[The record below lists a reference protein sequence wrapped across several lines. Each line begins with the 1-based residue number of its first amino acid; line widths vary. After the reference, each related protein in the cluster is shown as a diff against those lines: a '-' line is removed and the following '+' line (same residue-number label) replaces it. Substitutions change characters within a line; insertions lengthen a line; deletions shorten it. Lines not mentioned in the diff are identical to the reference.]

1 MYIDIYTHI
10 FPNEFYE
17 NMTRVAPSLG
27 NIGKRMK
34 SVAEVHDL
42 DARFRAMDPFGDYRQ
57 IISLPNPPL
66 EDITS
71 PEQGIELARIGN
83 DTMAEMV
90 EKNRDR
96 FPGFVAA

>member
-42 DARFRAMDPFGDYRQ
+42 DARFRSVRPVRLQRAIDEPLCLAGGLRTVAELDHRQ
-57 IISLPNPPL
+57 RRLL
-66 EDITS
+66 TT
-71 PEQGIELARIGN
+71 R
-83 DTMAEMV
+83 
-90 EKNRDR
+90 
-96 FPGFVAA
+96 